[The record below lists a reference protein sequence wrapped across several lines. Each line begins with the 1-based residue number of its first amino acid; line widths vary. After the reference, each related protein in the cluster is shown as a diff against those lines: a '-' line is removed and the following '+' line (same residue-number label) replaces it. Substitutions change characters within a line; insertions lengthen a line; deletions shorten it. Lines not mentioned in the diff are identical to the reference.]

1 MSATTRLVDV
11 SSTGAVADAI
21 TGPLQQRDHLALQ
34 VVVAVSLGVLA
45 ALLAT
50 WAVLATMTLHMS
62 I

>member
-11 SSTGAVADAI
+11 SSTAAVAEAV
-21 TGPLQQRDHLALQ
+21 TVAPAARDHLALEVTIA
-34 VVVAVSLGVLA
+34 VVLGVVA

-50 WAVLATMTLHMS
+50 WAVRATMTLHMS